1 MPESAR
7 GLRGADPAVLKRI
20 KKGISVERMTKF
32 TADAKRAGL
41 RIHGDFAFG
50 FPGETL
56 AGAQKTVEWACKMNP
71 HTAQFQLMI
80 PFPGT
85 PFYDEM
91 KQNGWLTES
100 GEPDMPQFSNVQI
113 RAMAKNAYR
122 SFYLSPRYAWKCIQH
137 PYEHFFS
144 RMKTMSR
151 AIPAM
156 FWKKWKV

>member
-7 GLRGADPAVLKRI
+7 GLRKHDPAVLKRI

-32 TADAKRAGL
+32 TADAKRKACGFTAISPL
-41 RIHGDFAFG
+41 DFPAK
-50 FPGETL
+50 PWR
-56 AGAQKTVEWACKMNP
+56 ARKKTIEWACKMNP
-71 HTAQFQLMI
+71 HMAQFQLMI

-113 RAMAKNAYR
+113 RAMARRPTGR
-122 SFYLSPRYAWKCIQH
+122 S
-137 PYEHFFS
+137 
-144 RMKTMSR
+144 T
-151 AIPAM
+151 
-156 FWKKWKV
+156 